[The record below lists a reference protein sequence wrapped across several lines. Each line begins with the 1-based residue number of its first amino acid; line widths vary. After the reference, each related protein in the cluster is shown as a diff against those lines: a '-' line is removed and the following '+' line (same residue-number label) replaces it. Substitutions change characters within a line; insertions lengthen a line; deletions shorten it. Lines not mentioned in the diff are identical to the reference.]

1 MGGVKTLYVVA
12 TPIGNLEDI
21 SQRAVHVLGEVGLIA
36 AEDTRVTSK
45 LLARYGLTTRLTS
58 YREQNKQ
65 AKQGEL
71 LAALAEH
78 DVALVCDAGTP
89 GISDAGAELV
99 AAAAEAGATVVAIP
113 GPSAVTTAIAVSG
126 IAADGGYVFL
136 GFLPRQPMERRR
148 LLAGVASERR
158 TLVWFETPQR
168 VAAAL
173 RDIQDALGDR
183 RIAVCRE
190 LTKLHEEVFRGCV
203 SEAITHFAE
212 PRGEFTL
219 VIEGATGASETGQA
233 SEEAVA
239 RRLTE
244 LRAGGAS
251 AKDAVATVSAEF
263 GVARRKAY
271 EMWIKDASG
280 RLR

>member
-1 MGGVKTLYVVA
+1 MKTLYVVA

-21 SQRAVHVLGEVGLIA
+21 SQRALRVLGEVGLIA

-58 YREQNKQ
+58 YREQNKRI
-65 AKQGEL
+65 KQGEL

-99 AAAAEAGATVVAIP
+99 AAAADAGVAVVAIP
-113 GPSAVTTAIAVSG
+113 GASAVTTAIAASG
-126 IAADGGYVFL
+126 IPADGGYVFL
-136 GFLPRQPMERRR
+136 GFLPRQPAERRR
-148 LLAGVASERR
+148 LLVGVASERR
-158 TLVWFETPQR
+158 ALVCFETPQR
-168 VAAAL
+168 IVEAL
-173 RDIQDALGDR
+173 QDIQGALGDR

-190 LTKLHEEVFRGCV
+190 LTKLHEEVFRGRV
-203 SEAITHFAE
+203 SEAAAHFAA

-219 VIEGATGASETGQA
+219 VIEGATETDQDEP

-239 RRLTE
+239 RRLAE
-244 LRAGGAS
+244 LRSGGAS
-251 AKDAVATVSAEF
+251 AKDAVAAVSAEF
-263 GVARRKAY
+263 GVTRRKAY
-271 EMWIKDASG
+271 ELWLKKAKAESHG
-280 RLR
+280 GT

>member
-21 SQRAVHVLGEVGLIA
+21 SQRAVRVLGEVGLIA
-36 AEDTRVTSK
+36 AEDARVTRK
-45 LLARYGLTTRLTS
+45 LLGRYGLTTRLTS
-58 YREQNKQ
+58 YREANKR

-71 LAALAEH
+71 LAELAES

-99 AAAAEAGATVVAIP
+99 RAAAEAGAAVVAIP
-113 GPSAVTTAIAVSG
+113 GASAVTTAIAASG
-126 IAADGGYVFL
+126 IAAGGGYVFL
-136 GFLPRQPMERRR
+136 GFLPRQPGERRR

-158 TLVWFETPQR
+158 ALVCFETPQR

-173 RDIQDALGDR
+173 RDIQDALSDR
-183 RIAVCRE
+183 GIAVCRE
-190 LTKLHEEVFRGCV
+190 LTKLHEEVFRGRV
-203 SEAITHFAE
+203 SEAIAHFAE

-219 VIEGATGASETGQA
+219 VIEGATDAA
-233 SEEAVA
+233 AADRPSEEAVA
-239 RRLTE
+239 RRLAE

-251 AKDAVATVSAEF
+251 AKDAVAAVSAEF
-263 GVARRKAY
+263 GVPRRKAY
-271 EMWIKDASG
+271 EMWLESAAAS
-280 RLR
+280 R